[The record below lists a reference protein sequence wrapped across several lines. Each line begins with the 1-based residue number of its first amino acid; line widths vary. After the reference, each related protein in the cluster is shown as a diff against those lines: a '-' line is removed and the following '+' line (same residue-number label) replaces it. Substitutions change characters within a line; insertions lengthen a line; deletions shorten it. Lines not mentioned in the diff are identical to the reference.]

1 MRKQAL
7 SVKRPPPPGPLAGTS
22 SPAPTAS
29 ALPWGR
35 LHWPHPCREP
45 RLSPAPPRGRV
56 SISPARPPLLPQRT
70 HSPGLP
76 GPGLPAC
83 LPSSTPAPPCADPG
97 CAAFP
102 AGFQWSRPASSTLY
116 MAVISPPLSLPGTPA
131 APWSILFPP
140 LWRLQW
146 IPLLTRTR
154 FSMMD
159 SKALYDLPPH
169 LDPFSHPTAL
179 THLQPPAA
187 FSDTGYASLAPTSWP
202 ARIFW
207 GGFCWLQSPS
217 PHLPRRPDS
226 LKAILSSTK
235 KFVFN

>member
-1 MRKQAL
+1 MKVTEDSSRAECGSSLPLSHGSTHIRYNVGDRGSRPWMRKQEL
-7 SVKRPPPPGPLAGTS
+7 SVEKRPPPGPLAETS

-131 APWSILFPP
+131 AP
-140 LWRLQW
+140 
-146 IPLLTRTR
+146 
-154 FSMMD
+154 
-159 SKALYDLPPH
+159 
-169 LDPFSHPTAL
+169 
-179 THLQPPAA
+179 
-187 FSDTGYASLAPTSWP
+187 
-202 ARIFW
+202 
-207 GGFCWLQSPS
+207 
-217 PHLPRRPDS
+217 
-226 LKAILSSTK
+226 
-235 KFVFN
+235 